1 MHAAALFTFLTSSYK
16 RQAIAAASARIRA
29 VMGKQSDSLF
39 QRAQEVIPGGVNSPV
54 RAFRGVGGTPPFIEM
69 AQGSRIFDADN
80 LQYIDCVGS
89 WGPMI
94 LGHGHRYVVEAVKK
108 AATRGFSFGAPTAGE
123 IELAEMVVQ
132 AIPSIEMLRL
142 VNSGTEAT
150 MSALRLARA
159 ATGRNKVMK
168 FDGGYHGHVDS
179 LLVKAGSG
187 GATFNVPDSAGVPAE
202 VTKLTVSVAYNDL
215 EAVRAAV
222 DDDLAAIIVEPVAGN
237 MGCIPPADGFLQ
249 GLREICDANG
259 SLLIFDEVMTGFR
272 VAYGGAQ
279 ALYGVKPDITTLGK
293 IIGGGMPIGAY
304 GAKADLMKLVS
315 PLGPMY
321 QAGTLSGNPV
331 AVAAGKSTLS
341 VLKNSSIYADLEER
355 SGEFEAGVR
364 AAAEKHNVPVTFNR
378 VGSMWTLFFNDGPV
392 TDFESANRSDR
403 DKFAR
408 FFHLMLGEGVYLPPS
423 QLEAAFFSAAHA
435 KKDISQLIER
445 ADRVLKK
452 IAWEFEK

>member
-1 MHAAALFTFLTSSYK
+1 MA
-16 RQAIAAASARIRA
+16 
-29 VMGKQSDSLF
+29 KQSESLF
-39 QRAQEVIPGGVNSPV
+39 QRAQETIPGGVNSPV
-54 RAFRGVGGTPPFIEM
+54 RAFRGVGGAPLFIEM
-69 AQGSRIFDADN
+69 AQGARIFDADN

-123 IELAEMVVQ
+123 IELAEMIVQ
-132 AIPSIEMLRL
+132 AVPTMEMVRL

-159 ATGRNKVMK
+159 ATGRTKVLK
-168 FDGGYHGHVDS
+168 FEGGYHGHVDS

-202 VTKLTVSVAYNDL
+202 LARLTLIARYNDL
-215 EAVRAAV
+215 EDVRAQIEGHE
-222 DDDLAAIIVEPVAGN
+222 LAAIIVEPVAGN
-237 MGCIPPADGFLQ
+237 MGCIPPQPGFLA
-249 GLREICDANG
+249 GLRTICDETGA
-259 SLLIFDEVMTGFR
+259 LLIFDEVMTGFR
-272 VAYGGAQ
+272 VSYGGAQ
-279 ALYGVKPDITTLGK
+279 TLYDVKPDITTLGK

-304 GAKADLMKLVS
+304 GGPRKLMELVS

-331 AVAAGKSTLS
+331 AVAAGRATLS
-341 VLKNSSIYADLEER
+341 VLRNSSIYDDLEER
-355 SGEFEAGVR
+355 SGEFESGVL
-364 AAAEKHNVPVTFNR
+364 AAADKHNVPLTVNR
-378 VGSMWTLFFNDGPV
+378 VGSMWTIFFTEGPV
-392 TDFESANRSDR
+392 TDFDSANKSNRE
-403 DKFAR
+403 KFAR

-452 IAWEFEK
+452 LAWEFGT

>member
-1 MHAAALFTFLTSSYK
+1 
-16 RQAIAAASARIRA
+16 
-29 VMGKQSDSLF
+29 MGKQSEALF

-54 RAFRGVGGTPPFIEM
+54 RAFKAVGGTPRFIDT
-69 AQGSRIFDADN
+69 AQGSRIFDVDN

-94 LGHGHRYVVEAVKK
+94 LGHGHRYGVEAVKK
-108 AATRGFSFGAPTAGE
+108 AATRGFSFGAPTVGE
-123 IELAEMVVQ
+123 IELAEMMAQ
-132 AIPSIEMLRL
+132 AIPSIEMVRL

-159 ATGRNKVMK
+159 ATGRKKIIK
-168 FDGGYHGHVDS
+168 FDGGYHGHGEG

-187 GATFNVPDSAGVPAE
+187 GATFNVPDSAGVAKE
-202 VTKLTVSVAYNDL
+202 VTELTISVPYNNL
-215 EAVRAAV
+215 KAVREAMDGEVAAV
-222 DDDLAAIIVEPVAGN
+222 IVEPVAGN
-237 MGCIPPADGFLQ
+237 MGCVPPAEGFLQ
-249 GLREICDANG
+249 GLRDICTESGA
-259 SLLIFDEVMTGFR
+259 LLILDEVMTGFR

-279 ALYGVKPDITTLGK
+279 SLYNVKPDITTLGK

-304 GAKADLMKLVS
+304 GGSRELMQLVS

-321 QAGTLSGNPV
+321 QAGTLSGNPI
-331 AVAAGKSTLS
+331 AVAAGKATLG

-355 SGEFEAGVR
+355 SGEFRTGVTKS
-364 AAAEKHNVPVTFNR
+364 AEKHGVPLTVNR
-378 VGSMWTLFFNDGPV
+378 VGSMWTIFFTEGPV
-392 TDFESANRSDR
+392 TDYESANRSNR

-408 FFHLMLGEGVYLPPS
+408 FFHLMLAEGVYLPPS

-435 KKDISQLIER
+435 KKDILQLIER

-452 IAWEFEK
+452 INWEFEK

>member
-1 MHAAALFTFLTSSYK
+1 MA
-16 RQAIAAASARIRA
+16 
-29 VMGKQSDSLF
+29 KQSDALF

-54 RAFRGVGGTPPFIEM
+54 RAFGGVGGTPPFIEQ
-69 AQGSRIFDADN
+69 AQGSRVFDADN

-108 AATRGFSFGAPTAGE
+108 AATKGFSFGAPTVGE
-123 IELAEMVVQ
+123 IELAEMII
-132 AIPSIEMLRL
+132 AALPSIEMVRL

-159 ATGRNKVMK
+159 ATGRKKIIK
-168 FDGGYHGHVDS
+168 FDGGYHGHVDA

-187 GATFNVPDSAGVPAE
+187 GATFNLPDSAGVPKE
-202 VTKLTVSVAYNDL
+202 VTELTISVPYNDV
-215 EAVRAAV
+215 EAVKSALGDEVAAV
-222 DDDLAAIIVEPVAGN
+222 IVEPVAGN
-237 MGCIPPADGFLQ
+237 MGCIPPRDGFLQ
-249 GLREICDANG
+249 GLRDACDASG
-259 SLLIFDEVMTGFR
+259 ALLIFDEVMTGFR
-272 VAYGGAQ
+272 VAYGSAQ
-279 ALYGVKPDITTLGK
+279 GRFNITPDITTLGK

-304 GAKADLMKLVS
+304 GGKREIMKLVS

-331 AVAAGKSTLS
+331 AVAAGRATLS

-355 SGEFEAGVR
+355 TGEFETGVR
-364 AAAEKHNVPVTFNR
+364 ASAEKHGVPITFHR
-378 VGSMWTLFFNDGPV
+378 VGSMWTLFFAEGPIF
-392 TDFESANRSDR
+392 DFESANKSNR

-423 QLEAAFFSAAHA
+423 QLESAFFSAAHA
-435 KKDISQLIER
+435 KKEILQLIER
-445 ADRVLKK
+445 ADRSLKK
-452 IAWEFEK
+452 LAWEFEK

>member
-1 MHAAALFTFLTSSYK
+1 
-16 RQAIAAASARIRA
+16 
-29 VMGKQSDSLF
+29 MGKQSEALF

-54 RAFRGVGGTPPFIEM
+54 RAFRGVGGTPLFIEM
-69 AQGSRIFDADN
+69 GQGARIFDADN

-108 AATRGFSFGAPTAGE
+108 AATRGFSFGAPTLGE
-123 IELAEMVVQ
+123 VELAEAIIQ
-132 AIPSIEMLRL
+132 AVPSIEMVRL

-159 ATGRNKVMK
+159 ATGRNKVLK

-187 GATFNVPDSAGVPAE
+187 SATFNVPDSAGVPDE
-202 VTKLTVSVAYNDL
+202 VAKLTISVAYNDL
-215 EAVRAAV
+215 EAVRAAMSNEV
-222 DDDLAAIIVEPVAGN
+222 AAIIVEPVAGN
-237 MGCIPPADGFLQ
+237 MGCIPPAAGFLE
-249 GLREICDANG
+249 GLRTICDEHGA
-259 SLLIFDEVMTGFR
+259 LLILDEVMTGFR
-272 VAYGGAQ
+272 VSYGGAQ
-279 ALYGVKPDITTLGK
+279 ALYGIKPDITTLGK

-304 GAKADLMKLVS
+304 GASRKLMSLVS

-331 AVAAGKSTLS
+331 AVAAGRATLG
-341 VLKNSSIYADLEER
+341 VLKNSSIYNDLEER
-355 SGEFEAGVR
+355 TGEFETGVR
-364 AAAEKHNVPVTFNR
+364 AAAEKHAVPITFNR
-378 VGSMWTLFFNDGPV
+378 VGSMWTLFFNEGPV
-392 TDFESANRSDR
+392 TDFTSANRSDR
-403 DKFAR
+403 EKHSR

-435 KKDISQLIER
+435 KKDILQLVER
-445 ADRVLKK
+445 VDRVMKK
-452 IAWEFEK
+452 LAWEFGS

>member
-1 MHAAALFTFLTSSYK
+1 MA
-16 RQAIAAASARIRA
+16 
-29 VMGKQSDSLF
+29 KQSESLF

-54 RAFRGVGGTPPFIEM
+54 RAFRGVGGSPLFIEM
-69 AQGSRIFDADN
+69 GQGGRIFDADN
-80 LQYIDCVGS
+80 LQYIDCIGS

-123 IELAEMVVQ
+123 IDLAEMIIQ
-132 AIPSIEMLRL
+132 AVPSMDMVRL

-159 ATGRNKVMK
+159 ATGRKEILK
-168 FDGGYHGHVDS
+168 FEGGYHGHVDS

-187 GATFNVPDSAGVPAE
+187 GATFNVPDSAGVPE
-202 VTKLTVSVAYNDL
+202 ELTKLTLIARYNDL
-215 EAVRAAV
+215 ESVRAV
-222 DDDLAAIIVEPVAGN
+222 MSDKVAAIIVEPVAGN
-237 MGCIPPADGFLQ
+237 MGCIPPQPGFLE
-249 GLREICDANG
+249 GLREICDEHGA
-259 SLLIFDEVMTGFR
+259 LLILDEVMTGFR

-279 ALYGVKPDITTLGK
+279 ARYGIRPDITTLGK

-304 GAKADLMKLVS
+304 GASRKIMELVS

-331 AVAAGKSTLS
+331 AVAAGRATLS
-341 VLKNSSIYADLEER
+341 VLRNSSIYDDLEER
-355 SGEFEAGVR
+355 TGEFETGVR
-364 AAAEKHNVPVTFNR
+364 AAAEKHNVPITFNR

-392 TDFESANRSDR
+392 TDFESANRSNR
-403 DKFAR
+403 EKFAR
-408 FFHLMLGEGVYLPPS
+408 FFHLMLAEGVYLPPS

-435 KKDISQLIER
+435 KKDIVQMVER
-445 ADRVLKK
+445 ADRTLKK
-452 IAWEFEK
+452 LAWEFGT

>member
-1 MHAAALFTFLTSSYK
+1 MAKHSESF
-16 RQAIAAASARIRA
+16 
-29 VMGKQSDSLF
+29 F

-54 RAFRGVGGTPPFIEM
+54 RAFRGVGGGPLFIET
-69 AQGSRIFDADN
+69 AQGARIFDVDN

-108 AATRGFSFGAPTAGE
+108 AATRGFSFGAPTVGE
-123 IELAEMVVQ
+123 IELAEMIVQ
-132 AIPSIEMLRL
+132 AVPSIEMVRL

-159 ATGRNKVMK
+159 ATGRSKVLK
-168 FDGGYHGHVDS
+168 FDGGYHGHVDA

-202 VTKLTVSVAYNDL
+202 VASLTLIARYNDL
-215 EAVRAAV
+215 EDVRAQME
-222 DDDLAAIIVEPVAGN
+222 DHGKELAAIIVEPVAGN
-237 MGCIPPADGFLQ
+237 MGCIPPAEGFLE
-249 GLREICDANG
+249 GLRAICNEFGA
-259 SLLIFDEVMTGFR
+259 LLIFDEVMTGFR

-279 ALYGVKPDITTLGK
+279 TRYRVRPDITTLGK

-304 GAKADLMKLVS
+304 GASREIMQLVS

-331 AVAAGKSTLS
+331 AVAAGRATLS
-341 VLKNSSIYADLEER
+341 VLRNSSIYDDLEER
-355 SGEFEAGVR
+355 SAEFETGVR
-364 AAAEKHNVPVTFNR
+364 HAADKHNVPITMNR
-378 VGSMWTLFFNDGPV
+378 VGSMWTIFFTEGAV
-392 TDFESANRSDR
+392 TDFDTANQSNRDR
-403 DKFAR
+403 FSR
-408 FFHLMLGEGVYLPPS
+408 FFHLMLAEGVYLPPS

-435 KKDISQLIER
+435 KKDISQMIER
-445 ADRVLKK
+445 VDRAFKK
-452 IAWEFEK
+452 LAWEFGS

>member
-1 MHAAALFTFLTSSYK
+1 MAKHSEA
-16 RQAIAAASARIRA
+16 
-29 VMGKQSDSLF
+29 LF

-54 RAFRGVGGTPPFIEM
+54 RAFRGVGGTPPFIEQ
-69 AQGSRIFDADN
+69 AQGARIFDADN

-123 IELAEMVVQ
+123 IDLAEMVVQ
-132 AIPSIEMLRL
+132 AVPSMEMVRL

-159 ATGRNKVMK
+159 ATGRKKILK
-168 FDGGYHGHVDS
+168 FEGGYHGHVDS

-187 GATFNVPDSAGVPAE
+187 GATFNVPDSAGVPE
-202 VTKLTVSVAYNDL
+202 ELTNLTLIARYNDL
-215 EAVRAAV
+215 EDVRAKMDGEV
-222 DDDLAAIIVEPVAGN
+222 AAIIVEPVAGN
-237 MGCIPPADGFLQ
+237 MGCIPPRPGFLQ
-249 GLREICDANG
+249 GLRALCDEHGA
-259 SLLIFDEVMTGFR
+259 LLILDEVMTGFR
-272 VAYGGAQ
+272 VSYGGAQ
-279 ALYGVKPDITTLGK
+279 ALYDVRPDITTLGK

-304 GAKADLMKLVS
+304 GAGRKLMELVS

-331 AVAAGKSTLS
+331 AVAAGRATLS
-341 VLKNSSIYADLEER
+341 VLRNSSIYDDLEER
-355 SGEFEAGVR
+355 GAEFANGVR
-364 AAAEKHNVPVTFNR
+364 AAAEKHNVPITFNR
-378 VGSMWTLFFNDGPV
+378 VGSMWTLFFTEGPV
-392 TDFESANRSDR
+392 TDFDSANKSDR
-403 DKFAR
+403 EKFAR

-435 KKDISQLIER
+435 KKDILQMIER

-452 IAWEFEK
+452 VAWEFGN

>member
-1 MHAAALFTFLTSSYK
+1 
-16 RQAIAAASARIRA
+16 
-29 VMGKQSDSLF
+29 MGKQSDALF

-54 RAFRGVGGTPPFIEM
+54 RAFKAVGGTPPFIDT
-69 AQGSRIFDADN
+69 AQGSRIFDVDN

-108 AATRGFSFGAPTAGE
+108 AATRGFSFGAPTLGE
-123 IELAEMVVQ
+123 IELAEMIAQ
-132 AIPSIEMLRL
+132 AITSIEMVRL

-150 MSALRLARA
+150 MSALRLARP
-159 ATGRNKVMK
+159 ATGRKKIIK

-187 GATFNVPDSAGVPAE
+187 GATFNVPDSAGVPKE
-202 VTKLTVSVAYNDL
+202 VTELTISVAYNDL
-215 EAVRAAV
+215 EAVRNAF
-222 DDDLAAIIVEPVAGN
+222 DDEVAAIIVEPVAGN
-237 MGCIPPADGFLQ
+237 MGCARPAAGFLK
-249 GLREICDANG
+249 GLRDLCTERGA
-259 SLLIFDEVMTGFR
+259 LLILDEVMTGFR

-279 ALYGVKPDITTLGK
+279 SIYGVTPDITTLGK

-304 GAKADLMKLVS
+304 GGRRELMQLVS

-331 AVAAGKSTLS
+331 AVASGKATLG

-355 SGEFEAGVR
+355 SGEFETGVR
-364 AAAEKHNVPVTFNR
+364 KAAEKHGVPLTINR
-378 VGSMWTLFFNDGPV
+378 AGSMWTIFFTEGPV
-392 TDFESANRSDR
+392 TDYESANRSNR

-435 KKDISQLIER
+435 KKDILQLIER
-445 ADRVLKK
+445 VDRTLKK
-452 IAWEFEK
+452 VAWEFST